1 MSAVFT
7 VIAGL
12 ALLVTWLILFPLGV
26 VRGLVKN
33 LAVTTSFAVI
43 AAVLITAARA
53 FGP

>member
-1 MSAVFT
+1 MSAIFG

-12 ALLVTWLILFPLGV
+12 ALVATWLILFPLGA

-33 LAVTTSFAVI
+33 LALTTSLAVI